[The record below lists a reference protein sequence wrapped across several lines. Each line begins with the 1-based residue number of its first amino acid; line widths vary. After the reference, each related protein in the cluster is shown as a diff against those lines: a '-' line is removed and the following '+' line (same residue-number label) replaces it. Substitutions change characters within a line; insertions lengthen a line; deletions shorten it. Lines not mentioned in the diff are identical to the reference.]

1 VCAPGF
7 TGPANCGKTFLL
19 NPLNKIYHTFTNPA
33 SNSFAWV
40 GAENAEVVFLND
52 FRWSPQ
58 IIVGKVN
65 KSTYLLPSRISL
77 RMLHSRETRLSQF
90 CTTTRP
96 LTYVKNGCLDYRET
110 EVMNVRWKVLLDEPN
125 STKPTA
131 RFGSVF
137 IVLCA
142 TNFTSR
148 RLLNY
153 LYLII
158 RVTLRNEHTR

>member
-1 VCAPGF
+1 MGWGRKCR
-7 TGPANCGKTFLL
+7 
-19 NPLNKIYHTFTNPA
+19 
-33 SNSFAWV
+33 S
-40 GAENAEVVFLND
+40 
-52 FRWSPQ
+52 
-58 IIVGKVN
+58 
-65 KSTYLLPSRISL
+65 SL
-77 RMLHSRETRLSQF
+77 FERLSLVSSNHCWQGQQVNLPAPKSHFAKDVTFEGDTSIF